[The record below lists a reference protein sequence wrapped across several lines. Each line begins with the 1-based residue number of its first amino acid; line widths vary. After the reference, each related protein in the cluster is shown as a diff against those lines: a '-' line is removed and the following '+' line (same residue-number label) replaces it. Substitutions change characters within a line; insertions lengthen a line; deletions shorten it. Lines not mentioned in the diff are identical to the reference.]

1 MDLWKKMPLLLNE
14 NKTQENVSD
23 ESKQEMLWSFWEE
36 GFHLIPCGSRNEIIP
51 EYFRKRHPFESD
63 EVLAA
68 KWAKTPRVKWET
80 YQRRQPTQDELRE
93 WLTRY
98 PGANWAAITGIT
110 FVVLDCDS
118 QEAVE
123 FVESGQLTR
132 SPLKQRTPRGGYH
145 YFYQVNEGLNVRNT
159 TGKLDVRGE
168 GGYVMV
174 SPSRNYGFE
183 TPEGA
188 HIRDVDDLPMLNM
201 NDLNTIHEFNQS
213 GKVQPIGDGK
223 KITLDPVGVG
233 QRNDTLAR
241 LVGKW
246 IREGWGYRE
255 VLIKAFDWNQT
266 LQPPLPLPEVL
277 QTVMS
282 ITQGHVKRNPE
293 DTEAG
298 IMSWKTSEWQIDLGE
313 ELKEILDQEDP
324 IVVQKEQDNKED
336 PLGLK
341 AYNDEFWTGI
351 ESGTIEQYW
360 GDCFIF
366 EQSRCL
372 LIGKPKIGKSHWLGA
387 FAAAAT
393 TGQKFMGMPFTKP
406 CKVMWL
412 QAEIIQEFLKN
423 RIDTYYQPY
432 AHDPDLMALGHANL
446 IPTGRLRKNIM
457 RDKDINAI
465 AESIDYHQPDIVM
478 IDPIINF
485 FDGEENSNQEIHSL
499 LSRVDRLIELFG
511 VAVIIAHHTG
521 KERADDASFMSAR
534 GGSAFAGWMDSG
546 IKLMGQRPNVTMFY
560 EARNAR
566 EPETHLARFDF
577 EKGFWDTVDF
587 DQGPDEV
594 EIAQKV
600 ADAMDRTKF
609 YTRQDLEMLA
619 REALKANNLPSGERA
634 ARYAVSHVQK
644 YLGDVVKTKAIPGKQ
659 TWHYRFDNKGRKPWE
674 D

>member
-1 MDLWKKMPLLLNE
+1 M
-14 NKTQENVSD
+14 
-23 ESKQEMLWSFWEE
+23 
-36 GFHLIPCGSRNEIIP
+36 
-51 EYFRKRHPFESD
+51 
-63 EVLAA
+63 
-68 KWAKTPRVKWET
+68 
-80 YQRRQPTQDELRE
+80 
-93 WLTRY
+93 
-98 PGANWAAITGIT
+98 
-110 FVVLDCDS
+110 
-118 QEAVE
+118 
-123 FVESGQLTR
+123 
-132 SPLKQRTPRGGYH
+132 
-145 YFYQVNEGLNVRNT
+145 
-159 TGKLDVRGE
+159 
-168 GGYVMV
+168 
-174 SPSRNYGFE
+174 
-183 TPEGA
+183 
-188 HIRDVDDLPMLNM
+188 
-201 NDLNTIHEFNQS
+201 
-213 GKVQPIGDGK
+213 
-223 KITLDPVGVG
+223 
-233 QRNDTLAR
+233 
-241 LVGKW
+241 GKW

-266 LQPPLPLPEVL
+266 LKSPLPLPEVL
-277 QTVMS
+277 QTTMS
-282 ITQGHVKRNPE
+282 ITQGHIKRNPE
-293 DTEAG
+293 DVDAG
-298 IMSWKTSEWQIDLGE
+298 IMAWKTSEWQIDLGE

-324 IVVQKEQDNKED
+324 IEVKKVQDGKTD
-336 PLGLK
+336 PLNLK
-341 AYNDEFWTGI
+341 SYNDEFWTGI

-393 TGQKFMGMPFTKP
+393 TGQQFMGMPFTKP

-423 RIDTYYQPY
+423 RIDLYYEPY
-432 AHDPDLMALGHANL
+432 RHDPDLMALGHANL

-499 LSRVDRLIELFG
+499 LSRIDRLIELFG

-560 EARNAR
+560 EARNAK
-566 EPETHLARFDF
+566 EPDTHLSRFDF
-577 EKGFWDTVDF
+577 EKGYWDMVDF
-587 DQGPDEV
+587 DEGPDEV

-600 ADAMDRTKF
+600 AGAMDRTKF
-609 YTRQDLEMLA
+609 YTRQELELLA

-659 TWHYRFDNKGRKPWE
+659 TWHYRFDNQSRKPWE

>member
-1 MDLWKKMPLLLNE
+1 MSLILNE
-14 NKTQENVSD
+14 NKSWENIS
-23 ESKQEMLWSFWEE
+23 EEARQEMIWSFWEE
-36 GFHLIPCGSRNEIIP
+36 GFHLIPCGSRNEAIP
-51 EYFRKRHPFESD
+51 EYFRKRHPFEDDDKLS
-63 EVLAA
+63 A

-80 YQRRQPTQDELRE
+80 YQRRQPTQEELRE
-93 WLTRY
+93 WLARY

-118 QEAVE
+118 EEAVK
-123 FVESGQLTR
+123 FVESGQVTR
-132 SPLKQRTPRGGYH
+132 SPLKQKTPRGGYH
-145 YFYQVNEGLNVRNT
+145 YFYQINEGLNVRNM

-174 SPSRNYGFE
+174 SPSTKYFFE
-183 TPEGA
+183 TADGLVVND
-188 HIRDVDDLPMLNM
+188 IDDLPMLNM
-201 NDLNTIHEFNQS
+201 EDLNNIHDFNQS
-213 GKVQPIGDGK
+213 DKVTSILDNK
-223 KITLDPVGVG
+223 NKLTADPVDVG

-241 LVGKW
+241 LIGKW
-246 IREGWGYRE
+246 IKEGWGYRE
-255 VLIKAFDWNQT
+255 VLIKCFDWNQT
-266 LQPPLPLPEVL
+266 LQQPLPFPEVL
-277 QTVMS
+277 QTCMS
-282 ITQGHVKRNPE
+282 ITQGHIKRHPE

-298 IMSWKTSEWQIDLGE
+298 ILQWKTSEWEIDLRD
-313 ELKEILDQEDP
+313 ELKEILEQEDP
-324 IVVQKEQDNKED
+324 IIDQKRRDDLTD

-341 AYNDEFWTGI
+341 PYNDEFWTGLEPSSI
-351 ESGTIEQYW
+351 GQFW

-372 LIGKPKIGKSHWLGA
+372 LIGKPKIGKSHWLGG

-393 TGQKFMGMPFTKP
+393 TGQSFMGKPFTRP

-432 AHDPDLMALGHANL
+432 MHDPDLMAMGHANL
-446 IPTGRLRKNIM
+446 IPTGRLRKNLM
-457 RDKDINAI
+457 RDKDIDGI
-465 AESIDYHQPDIVM
+465 ARSIEYHQPDIVM

-485 FDGEENSNQEIHSL
+485 FDGEENSNQEIHNL

-546 IKLMGQRPNVTMFY
+546 IKLMGQKPNVTMFY

-566 EPETHLARFDF
+566 EPDTHLARFDF
-577 EKGFWDTVDF
+577 EKGNWDMVDF
-587 DQGPDEV
+587 DEGPDEV

-600 ADAMDRTKF
+600 ADAMDRTVF
-609 YTRQDLEMLA
+609 YTRQELELLA
-619 REALKANNLPSGERA
+619 RQALKENNLPSGERA

-644 YLGDVVKTKAIPGKQ
+644 YLGDIVKTHAIPGKQ

-674 D
+674 

>member
-1 MDLWKKMPLLLNE
+1 MTKKGDQAFRVESSNQKWSEMTYGGAVSFLRRRYSRDLSNADIVISGLPY
-14 NKTQENVSD
+14 D
-23 ESKQEMLWSFWEE
+23 
-36 GFHLIPCGSRNEIIP
+36 
-51 EYFRKRHPFESD
+51 
-63 EVLAA
+63 AA
-68 KWAKTPRVKWET
+68 TTNR
-80 YQRRQPTQDELRE
+80 
-93 WLTRY
+93 
-98 PGANWAAITGIT
+98 PGARFGPRAIR
-110 FVVLDCDS
+110 
-118 QEAVE
+118 EA
-123 FVESGQLTR
+123 STQLAE
-132 SPLKQRTPRGGYH
+132 LKSFP
-145 YFYQVNEGLNVRNT
+145 F
-159 TGKLDVRGE
+159 
-168 GGYVMV
+168 
-174 SPSRNYGFE
+174 GFE
-183 TPEGA
+183 VT
-188 HIRDVDDLPMLNM
+188 
-201 NDLNTIHEFNQS
+201 
-213 GKVQPIGDGK
+213 
-223 KITLDPVGVG
+223 
-233 QRNDTLAR
+233 
-241 LVGKW
+241 
-246 IREGWGYRE
+246 E
-255 VLIKAFDWNQT
+255 VF
-266 LQPPLPLPEVL
+266 
-277 QTVMS
+277 
-282 ITQGHVKRNPE
+282 
-293 DTEAG
+293 
-298 IMSWKTSEWQIDLGE
+298 QIID
-313 ELKEILDQEDP
+313 
-324 IVVQKEQDNKED
+324 
-336 PLGLK
+336 
-341 AYNDEFWTGI
+341 
-351 ESGTIEQYW
+351 W

-387 FAAAAT
+387 FASAAT
-393 TGQKFMGMPFTKP
+393 TGTEFMGTQFSRPL
-406 CKVMWL
+406 KVMWL
-412 QAEIIQEFLKN
+412 QAEIIHEFLKK
-423 RIDTYYQPY
+423 RIEMYYKPFH
-432 AHDPDLMALGHANL
+432 HDPELYNLGKSNPIAS
-446 IPTGRLRKNIM
+446 GRLRKNIM

-499 LSRVDRLIELFG
+499 LSRIDRLIELFG

-609 YTRQDLEMLA
+609 YTRQDLEILA

-659 TWHYRFDNKGRKPWE
+659 TWHYRFDNQGRKPWE

>member
-1 MDLWKKMPLLLNE
+1 MPLILNPDSKLE
-14 NKTQENVSD
+14 NFSD
-23 ESKQEMLWSFWEE
+23 EAKAEMLWSFWEE
-36 GFHLIPCGSRNEIIP
+36 GFHLIPCGSRTEIIP

-80 YQRRQPTQDELRE
+80 YQRRQPTQEELRE
-93 WLTRY
+93 WLVRY

-118 QEAVE
+118 TEAVE
-123 FVESGQLTR
+123 FVESGQVTR

-145 YFYQVNEGLNVRNT
+145 YFYQINEGLNVRNM
-159 TGKLDVRGE
+159 TGNLDVRGE

-174 SPSRNYGFE
+174 SPSLKYSFE
-183 TPEGA
+183 LAQGA
-188 HIRDVDDLPMLNM
+188 SVNDMMDLPMLNM
-201 NDLNTIHEFNQS
+201 SDLNAIHEYNQS
-213 GKVQPIGDGK
+213 GKVQPLSLGTKIG
-223 KITLDPVGVG
+223 TDPVAVG

-241 LVGKW
+241 LLGKW

-266 LQPPLPLPEVL
+266 LPSPLPLPEVL
-277 QTVMS
+277 QTTMS
-282 ITQGHVKRNPE
+282 ITQGHIKRNPE
-293 DTEAG
+293 DVDAG
-298 IMSWKTSEWQIDLGE
+298 IMAWKTSEWQIDLGE

-324 IVVQKEQDNKED
+324 IEVKKVQDNKTD
-336 PLGLK
+336 PLNLK
-341 AYNDEFWTGI
+341 SYNDEFWTGI

-393 TGQKFMGMPFTKP
+393 TGQQFMGMPFTKP

-423 RIDTYYQPY
+423 RIDLYYEPY
-432 AHDPDLMALGHANL
+432 RHDPDLLALGHANL

-485 FDGEENSNQEIHSL
+485 FDGEENSNQEIHNL
-499 LSRVDRLIELFG
+499 LSRIDRLIELFG

-560 EARNAR
+560 EARNAK
-566 EPETHLARFDF
+566 EPETHLSRFDF
-577 EKGFWDTVDF
+577 EKGYWDMVDF
-587 DQGPDEV
+587 DEGPDEV

-600 ADAMDRTKF
+600 ANAMDRVKF
-609 YTRQDLEMLA
+609 YTRQELELLA

-659 TWHYRFDNKGRKPWE
+659 TWHYRFDNQSRKPWE
-674 D
+674 E

>member
-1 MDLWKKMPLLLNE
+1 MPLLLNPDSE
-14 NKTQENVSD
+14 LEIFSD
-23 ESKQEMLWSFWEE
+23 EAKSEMLWSFWEE

-80 YQRRQPTQDELRE
+80 YQRRQPTQDEMRE
-93 WLTRY
+93 WLARY
-98 PGANWAAITGIT
+98 QGANWAAITGIT

-118 QEAVE
+118 TEAVE
-123 FVESGQLTR
+123 FVESGQVTR
-132 SPLKQRTPRGGYH
+132 SPLKQKTPRGGYH
-145 YFYQVNEGLNVRNT
+145 YFYQVNEGLNVRNM
-159 TGKLDVRGE
+159 TGNLDVRGE

-174 SPSRNYGFE
+174 SPSHKYDFKLANGFQIND
-183 TPEGA
+183 TL
-188 HIRDVDDLPMLNM
+188 DLPMLNM
-201 NDLNTIHEFNQS
+201 NDLNAIHEYNQT
-213 GKVQPIGDGK
+213 GKVQPFTGGN
-223 KITLDPVGVG
+223 KITTDPVAVG

-241 LVGKW
+241 LLGKW

-266 LQPPLPLPEVL
+266 LKSPLPLPEVL
-277 QTVMS
+277 QTTMS
-282 ITQGHVKRNPE
+282 ITQGHIKRNPE
-293 DTEAG
+293 DVDAG
-298 IMSWKTSEWQIDLGE
+298 IMAWKTSEWQIDLGE

-324 IVVQKEQDNKED
+324 IEVKKVQDGKTD
-336 PLGLK
+336 PLNLK
-341 AYNDEFWTGI
+341 SYNDEFWTGI

-393 TGQKFMGMPFTKP
+393 TGQQFMGMPFTKP

-423 RIDTYYQPY
+423 RIDLYYEPY
-432 AHDPDLMALGHANL
+432 RHDPDLLALGHANL
-446 IPTGRLRKNIM
+446 IPTGRLRKNLM
-457 RDKDINAI
+457 RDQDINAI

-485 FDGEENSNQEIHSL
+485 FDGEENSNQEIHNL
-499 LSRVDRLIELFG
+499 LSRIDRLIELFG

-560 EARNAR
+560 EARNAK
-566 EPETHLARFDF
+566 EPETHLSRFDF
-577 EKGFWDTVDF
+577 EKGYWDMVDF
-587 DQGPDEV
+587 DEGPDEV

-600 ADAMDRTKF
+600 AGAMDRTKF
-609 YTRQDLEMLA
+609 YTRQELELLA

-659 TWHYRFDNKGRKPWE
+659 TWHYRFDNQSRKPWE
-674 D
+674 AE

>member
-1 MDLWKKMPLLLNE
+1 MPLVLNPDSKLE
-14 NKTQENVSD
+14 NFSD
-23 ESKQEMLWSFWEE
+23 EAKAEMLWSFWEE
-36 GFHLIPCGSRNEIIP
+36 GFHLIPCGSRTEIIP

-80 YQRRQPTQDELRE
+80 YQRRQPTQEELRE
-93 WLTRY
+93 WLVRY

-118 QEAVE
+118 TEAVE
-123 FVESGQLTR
+123 FVESGQVTR

-145 YFYQVNEGLNVRNT
+145 YFYQVNEGLNVRNM
-159 TGKLDVRGE
+159 TGNLDVRGE

-174 SPSRNYGFE
+174 SPSLKYSFE
-183 TPEGA
+183 LAQGA
-188 HIRDVDDLPMLNM
+188 AVNDMMDLPMLNM
-201 NDLNTIHEFNQS
+201 NDLNSIHEYNQS
-213 GKVQPIGDGK
+213 GKVQPLSLGTKVG
-223 KITLDPVGVG
+223 TDPVAVG

-241 LVGKW
+241 LLGKW

-266 LQPPLPLPEVL
+266 LPSPLPLPEVL
-277 QTVMS
+277 QTTMS
-282 ITQGHVKRNPE
+282 ITQGHIKRNPE
-293 DTEAG
+293 DVDAG
-298 IMSWKTSEWQIDLGE
+298 IMAWKTSEWQIDLGE

-324 IVVQKEQDNKED
+324 IEVKKVQDNKTD
-336 PLGLK
+336 PLNLK
-341 AYNDEFWTGI
+341 SYNDEFWTGV
-351 ESGTIEQYW
+351 EPGTIEQYW

-393 TGQKFMGMPFTKP
+393 TGQQFMGMPFTKP

-423 RIDTYYQPY
+423 RIDLYYEPY
-432 AHDPDLMALGHANL
+432 RHDPDLLALGHANL

-485 FDGEENSNQEIHSL
+485 FDGEENSNQEIHNL
-499 LSRVDRLIELFG
+499 LSRIDRLIELFG

-560 EARNAR
+560 EARNAK
-566 EPETHLARFDF
+566 EPETHLSRFDF
-577 EKGFWDTVDF
+577 EKGYWDMVDF
-587 DQGPDEV
+587 DEGPDEV

-600 ADAMDRTKF
+600 ANAMDRVKF
-609 YTRQDLEMLA
+609 YTRQELELLA

-659 TWHYRFDNKGRKPWE
+659 TWHYRFDNQSRKPWE
-674 D
+674 AE

>member
-1 MDLWKKMPLLLNE
+1 MPLVLNADSELE
-14 NKTQENVSD
+14 NFSD
-23 ESKQEMLWSFWEE
+23 EAKAEMLWSFWEE
-36 GFHLIPCGSRNEIIP
+36 GFHLIPCGSRKEIIP

-80 YQRRQPTQDELRE
+80 YQRRQPTQEELRD
-93 WLTRY
+93 WLARY

-118 QEAVE
+118 TEAVE
-123 FVESGQLTR
+123 FVESGKVTR
-132 SPLKQRTPRGGYH
+132 SPLKQKTPRGGYH
-145 YFYQVNEGLNVRNT
+145 YFYQVNDGLNVRNM
-159 TGKLDVRGE
+159 TGNLDVRGE

-174 SPSRNYGFE
+174 SPSLKYAFE
-183 TPEGA
+183 LAQGA
-188 HIRDVDDLPMLNM
+188 AVNDMMDLPMLNM
-201 NDLNTIHEFNQS
+201 NDLNSIHEYNQS
-213 GKVQPIGDGK
+213 GKVQSISLGTK
-223 KITLDPVGVG
+223 VATDPVAVG

-241 LVGKW
+241 LLGKW
-246 IREGWGYRE
+246 VREGWGYRE

-266 LQPPLPLPEVL
+266 LPSPLPLPEVL
-277 QTVMS
+277 QTTMS

-293 DTEAG
+293 DVDAG
-298 IMSWKTSEWQIDLGE
+298 IMAWKTSEWQIDLGE

-324 IVVQKEQDNKED
+324 IEVKKIQDNKTD
-336 PLGLK
+336 PLNLK
-341 AYNDEFWTGI
+341 SFNDEFWTGI
-351 ESGTIEQYW
+351 QSGTIEQYW
-360 GDCFIF
+360 GDCFVF

-372 LIGKPKIGKSHWLGA
+372 LIGKPKIGKSNWLGG

-393 TGQKFMGMPFTKP
+393 TGQPFMGMPFTKP

-423 RIDTYYQPY
+423 RIDMYYEPY
-432 AHDPDLMALGHANL
+432 SHDPDLMALGHANL
-446 IPTGRLRKNIM
+446 IPTGRLRKNLM

-485 FDGEENSNQEIHSL
+485 FDGEENSNQEIHAL

-546 IKLMGQRPNVTMFY
+546 IKLMGQKPNVTMFY
-560 EARNAR
+560 EARNAK
-566 EPETHLARFDF
+566 EPETHLSRFDF
-577 EKGFWDTVDF
+577 EKGSWDMVDF
-587 DQGPDEV
+587 DEGPDEV

-600 ADAMDRTKF
+600 ANAMDRVKF
-609 YTRQDLEMLA
+609 YNRQDLELLA

-644 YLGDVVKTKAIPGKQ
+644 YLGDVVKTKAIPGKE
-659 TWHYRFDNKGRKPWE
+659 TWHYRFDNQSRKPWE
-674 D
+674 KL

>member
-1 MDLWKKMPLLLNE
+1 MPLVLNPDSKLE
-14 NKTQENVSD
+14 NFSD
-23 ESKQEMLWSFWEE
+23 EAKAEMLWSFWEE
-36 GFHLIPCGSRNEIIP
+36 GFHLIPCGSRTEIIP

-80 YQRRQPTQDELRE
+80 YQRRQPTQEELRE
-93 WLTRY
+93 WLVRY

-118 QEAVE
+118 TEAVE
-123 FVESGQLTR
+123 FVESGQVTR

-145 YFYQVNEGLNVRNT
+145 YFYQINEGLNVRNM
-159 TGKLDVRGE
+159 TGNLDVRGE

-174 SPSRNYGFE
+174 SPSLKYSFE
-183 TPEGA
+183 LAQGA
-188 HIRDVDDLPMLNM
+188 SVNDMMDLPMLNM
-201 NDLNTIHEFNQS
+201 SDLNAIHEYNQS
-213 GKVQPIGDGK
+213 GKVQPLSLGTKIG
-223 KITLDPVGVG
+223 TDPVAVG

-241 LVGKW
+241 LLGKW

-266 LQPPLPLPEVL
+266 LPSPLPLPEVL
-277 QTVMS
+277 QTTMS
-282 ITQGHVKRNPE
+282 ITQGHIKRNPE
-293 DTEAG
+293 DVDAG
-298 IMSWKTSEWQIDLGE
+298 IMAWKTSEWQIDLGE

-324 IVVQKEQDNKED
+324 IEVKKVQDNKTD
-336 PLGLK
+336 PLNLK
-341 AYNDEFWTGI
+341 SYNDEFWTGI

-393 TGQKFMGMPFTKP
+393 TGQQFMGMPFTKP

-423 RIDTYYQPY
+423 RIDLYYEPY
-432 AHDPDLMALGHANL
+432 RHDPDLLALGHANL

-485 FDGEENSNQEIHSL
+485 FDGEENSNQEIHNL
-499 LSRVDRLIELFG
+499 LSRIDRLIELFG

-560 EARNAR
+560 EARNAK
-566 EPETHLARFDF
+566 EPETHLSRFDF
-577 EKGFWDTVDF
+577 EKGYWDMVDF
-587 DQGPDEV
+587 DEGPDEV

-600 ADAMDRTKF
+600 ANAMDRVKF
-609 YTRQDLEMLA
+609 YTRQELELLA

-659 TWHYRFDNKGRKPWE
+659 TWHYRFDNQSRKPWE
-674 D
+674 E

>member
-1 MDLWKKMPLLLNE
+1 MPLVLNPDSKLE
-14 NKTQENVSD
+14 NFSD
-23 ESKQEMLWSFWEE
+23 EAKAEMLWSFWEE
-36 GFHLIPCGSRNEIIP
+36 GFHLIPCGSRTEIIP

-80 YQRRQPTQDELRE
+80 YQRRQPTQEELRE
-93 WLTRY
+93 WLVRY

-118 QEAVE
+118 TEAVE
-123 FVESGQLTR
+123 FVESGQVTR

-145 YFYQVNEGLNVRNT
+145 YFYQINEGLNVRNM
-159 TGKLDVRGE
+159 TGNLDVRGE

-174 SPSRNYGFE
+174 SPSLKYSFE
-183 TPEGA
+183 LAQGA
-188 HIRDVDDLPMLNM
+188 SVNDMMDLPMLNM
-201 NDLNTIHEFNQS
+201 NDLNAIHEYNQS
-213 GKVQPIGDGK
+213 GKVQPLSLGTKIG
-223 KITLDPVGVG
+223 TDPVAVG

-241 LVGKW
+241 LLGKW

-266 LQPPLPLPEVL
+266 LPSPLPLPEVL
-277 QTVMS
+277 QTTMS
-282 ITQGHVKRNPE
+282 ITQGHIKRNPE
-293 DTEAG
+293 DVDAG
-298 IMSWKTSEWQIDLGE
+298 IMAWKTSEWQIDLGE

-324 IVVQKEQDNKED
+324 IEVKKVQDNKTD
-336 PLGLK
+336 PLNLK
-341 AYNDEFWTGI
+341 SYNDEFWTGI

-393 TGQKFMGMPFTKP
+393 TGQQFMGMPFTKP

-423 RIDTYYQPY
+423 RIDLYYEPY
-432 AHDPDLMALGHANL
+432 RHDPDLLALGHANL

-485 FDGEENSNQEIHSL
+485 FDGEENSNQEIHNL
-499 LSRVDRLIELFG
+499 LSRIDRLIELFG

-560 EARNAR
+560 EARNAK
-566 EPETHLARFDF
+566 EPETHLSRFDF
-577 EKGFWDTVDF
+577 EKGYWDMVDF
-587 DQGPDEV
+587 DEGPDEV

-600 ADAMDRTKF
+600 ANAMDRVKF
-609 YTRQDLEMLA
+609 YTRQELELLA

-659 TWHYRFDNKGRKPWE
+659 TWHYRFDNQSRKPWE
-674 D
+674 E

>member
-1 MDLWKKMPLLLNE
+1 M
-14 NKTQENVSD
+14 
-23 ESKQEMLWSFWEE
+23 
-36 GFHLIPCGSRNEIIP
+36 
-51 EYFRKRHPFESD
+51 
-63 EVLAA
+63 
-68 KWAKTPRVKWET
+68 
-80 YQRRQPTQDELRE
+80 
-93 WLTRY
+93 
-98 PGANWAAITGIT
+98 
-110 FVVLDCDS
+110 
-118 QEAVE
+118 
-123 FVESGQLTR
+123 
-132 SPLKQRTPRGGYH
+132 
-145 YFYQVNEGLNVRNT
+145 
-159 TGKLDVRGE
+159 
-168 GGYVMV
+168 
-174 SPSRNYGFE
+174 
-183 TPEGA
+183 
-188 HIRDVDDLPMLNM
+188 
-201 NDLNTIHEFNQS
+201 
-213 GKVQPIGDGK
+213 
-223 KITLDPVGVG
+223 
-233 QRNDTLAR
+233 AR
-241 LVGKW
+241 LLGKW

-266 LQPPLPLPEVL
+266 LPSPLPLPEVL
-277 QTVMS
+277 QTTMS
-282 ITQGHVKRNPE
+282 ITQGHIKRNPE
-293 DTEAG
+293 DVDAG
-298 IMSWKTSEWQIDLGE
+298 IMAWKTSEWQIDLGE

-324 IVVQKEQDNKED
+324 IEVKKVQDNKTD
-336 PLGLK
+336 PLNLK
-341 AYNDEFWTGI
+341 SYNDEFWTGI

-393 TGQKFMGMPFTKP
+393 TGQQFMGMPFTKP

-423 RIDTYYQPY
+423 RIDLYYEPY
-432 AHDPDLMALGHANL
+432 RHDLDLLALGHANL

-485 FDGEENSNQEIHSL
+485 FDGEENSNQELHNL
-499 LSRVDRLIELFG
+499 LSRIDRLIELFG

-560 EARNAR
+560 EARNAK
-566 EPETHLARFDF
+566 EPETHLSRFDF
-577 EKGFWDTVDF
+577 EKGYWDMVDF
-587 DQGPDEV
+587 DEGPDEV

-600 ADAMDRTKF
+600 ANAMDRVKF
-609 YTRQDLEMLA
+609 YTRQELELLA

-659 TWHYRFDNKGRKPWE
+659 TWHYRFDNQSRKPWE
-674 D
+674 E